1 MDLTKAMTTADGCIV
16 ELGDEQD
23 AQPHPKYKLP
33 SYRAVIEIAL
43 RPQQKDLLQILL
55 QRSGLEEI
63 HRGTRSSI
71 DQLGLFGC
79 DSKSTTVHIEGDKAI
94 VETRVTLVDHDRQN
108 KVLDA
113 LRAVMHTQKAQYCR
127 LLLTPSE
134 SKRGERALPLVPGRE
149 VWYDHAALPQSEL
162 ERLWL
167 GGPGREI
174 ILPAKRERP
183 MPKTV
188 SQGDFFIGEVH
199 AMDPDHPS
207 TEHLW
212 VLKRRVRQGAW
223 SNRTRIHH
231 GDACGFD
238 PHRSTGIRQGEF
250 FVTGGHKVST
260 DNLLMIAE
268 QFELDYENS
277 NGGSQHVG
285 V

>member
-16 ELGDEQD
+16 ELDDEQD

-33 SYRAVIEIAL
+33 SYRAVVEIAL
-43 RPQQKDLLQILL
+43 QPAQKELLQVLL
-55 QRSGLEEI
+55 QRSGLEEV

-79 DSKSTTVHIEGDKAI
+79 DSASTTVHVEGEKAV
-94 VETRVTLVDHDRQN
+94 VETRVTLVDPHPQN
-108 KVLDA
+108 KVLEA
-113 LRAVMHTQKAQYCR
+113 LRSILNTRKAQYCR
-127 LLLTPSE
+127 LLLTPAE
-134 SKRGERALPLVPGRE
+134 SKHGERSLPIIPDRE
-149 VWYDHAALPQSEL
+149 VWYDHSLLTREQL

-183 MPKTV
+183 MPQTV
-188 SQGDFFIGEVH
+188 RKGQFFIGEVV

-207 TEHLW
+207 KEHLW

-223 SNRTRIHH
+223 QNRTRLRH

-250 FVTGGHKVST
+250 FMTGGTPLST
-260 DNLLMIAE
+260 KDLIMIAE

-277 NGGSQHVG
+277 NGGSQHAG
-285 V
+285 I

>member
-1 MDLTKAMTTADGCIV
+1 MNFLKAMTTADGCIV
-16 ELGDEQD
+16 ELDPPSK
-23 AQPHPKYKLP
+23 AAPHPKYNLP
-33 SYRAVIEIAL
+33 SYRAVVEIAL
-43 RPQQKDLLQILL
+43 RPAQRDLLGALL
-55 QRSGLEEI
+55 DRSGMEEV
-63 HRGTRSSI
+63 HRSTRSSV

-79 DSKSTTVHIEGDKAI
+79 DSSSTSVRMEGDKAI
-94 VETRVTLVDHDRQN
+94 VETRIALVDPHPQN
-108 KVLDA
+108 RVLDA
-113 LRAVMHTQKAQYCR
+113 LRAVVHTQKAKYCR
-127 LLLTPSE
+127 LLLTPAE
-134 SKRGERALPLVPGRE
+134 SKHGERALPLVPGRE

-174 ILPAKRERP
+174 ILPAKREREL
-183 MPKTV
+183 PKTLPK
-188 SQGDFFIGEVH
+188 GAFFIGEVH

-207 TEHLW
+207 AEHLW

-223 SNRTRIHH
+223 DNRTSIRH

-250 FVTGGHKVST
+250 FVTGRKRVT
-260 DNLLMIAE
+260 TNDLLMIAE

-277 NGGSQHVG
+277 NGELQHSG